1 MSRQKLVTICCDYIK
16 EFCPEMVRP
25 GEPDGKIC
33 VPCSAK
39 SQMLLD
45 ISRKPGFPEL
55 LNKALCDAN
64 PSQLALLVVSETGST
79 RLPLF

>member
-1 MSRQKLVTICCDYIK
+1 
-16 EFCPEMVRP
+16 MVRP

-39 SQMLLD
+39 SQLILGV
-45 ISRKPGFPEL
+45 SRKPGFPEPL
-55 LNKALCDAN
+55 HKALCDAN
-64 PSQLALLVVSETGST
+64 YSQSALLVMSETGST